1 MMDMLDDYF
10 RQILDRFEDRVDRPM
25 HSGFDCP
32 AYGTILPDDVVVKYN
47 EDGKLTFISP
57 EKEQQE

>member
-1 MMDMLDDYF
+1 MLE
-10 RQILDRFEDRVDRPM
+10 ILDRFEDRVDRPM